1 MSMISM
7 KKKRVLRSVLA
18 TTICT
23 VTIASVSTPVYSAP
37 SSKELESTTSN
48 LKGELNDL
56 NSQLATL
63 SKELDD
69 TSSQIEELSAK
80 VEKSKLDLASVQLDE
95 EAQYD
100 SMKDRIKFMYEGG
113 TSSLLQILLTSENM
127 GDFLNKAE
135 YVATISD
142 YDRSMLNQLQDVRK
156 SVEKKQEE
164 LEEQQSKLSGL
175 QKTLTSK
182 REELNSKISS
192 TSGELANYQAQLE
205 RAKAAEEALK
215 IAQNNAVS
223 GSLKAEDKKT
233 ETKTDTTATASNNNN
248 NNNNNA
254 NKTTQ
259 PAQTTTNK
267 NTTTTTKP
275 NTTTNT
281 TTNTGNNNTS
291 STPSSTSDVA
301 LFAAILQCEAGG
313 YDGMLAVATVIM
325 NRVASPAY
333 PNNLHDVIYQSGQF
347 APTWNGSLNKV
358 LKQGAS
364 STAYQVAQDALAG
377 ARHSAVINC
386 LQFRSAS
393 TGVSGVNVGGNVFF

>member
-1 MSMISM
+1 MISM
-7 KKKRVLRSVLA
+7 KKKRVLRSALA

-281 TTNTGNNNTS
+281 GNNNTS

>member
-1 MSMISM
+1 MISM
-7 KKKRVLRSVLA
+7 KKKRALRSALA

-281 TTNTGNNNTS
+281 GNNNTS

>member
-1 MSMISM
+1 MISM

-393 TGVSGVNVGGNVFF
+393 TGVPGVNVGGNVFF

>member
-1 MSMISM
+1 MISM

-56 NSQLATL
+56 NSQLSTL

-164 LEEQQSKLSGL
+164 LEQQQSKLSGL

-223 GSLKAEDKKT
+223 GSLKAE
-233 ETKTDTTATASNNNN
+233 TKTDTTATASNNNN

-259 PAQTTTNK
+259 PAQTTTNN

-275 NTTTNT
+275 NTTTNTTNT

>member
-1 MSMISM
+1 MISM

-248 NNNNNA
+248 NNNNNNA

-267 NTTTTTKP
+267 

>member
-1 MSMISM
+1 MISM

-248 NNNNNA
+248 NNNNNNA

>member
-1 MSMISM
+1 MISM

-63 SKELDD
+63 SNELDD

-164 LEEQQSKLSGL
+164 LEAQQSKLSGL

-275 NTTTNT
+275 NT

>member
-1 MSMISM
+1 MISM

-164 LEEQQSKLSGL
+164 LEAQQSKLSSL